1 MQVIYKAPGAPAEVR
16 DIPNELS
23 ALQEAVGGYIETVSF
38 AQDAVVICNE
48 EGRLMGLPHNMRFV
62 GVDFVGPILIA
73 GVDGE
78 EFTDVPMADFLMRNL
93 KDEEDET

>member
-1 MQVIYKAPGAPAEVR
+1 
-16 DIPNELS
+16 
-23 ALQEAVGGYIETVSF
+23 
-38 AQDAVVICNE
+38 
-48 EGRLMGLPHNMRFV
+48 MGLPHNTRFV